1 MITKTFILDKPGS
14 IDLVVPFIKE
24 GEEIEVL
31 GIVEGK
37 EVGDYVVKVLADHV
51 AKNTFGRVVIKGVAQ
66 NGARIKIDGMVRIEK
81 GASLTNSFL
90 EMRVLLLDK
99 KSSAVAE
106 PKLEI
111 ENNEVKASHAASV
124 GKIDEDQIFY
134 LKSRGIEEVEAKA
147 IIVEGF
153 LKDIKDKILSD
164 TVTRKKLK

>member
-1 MITKTFILDKPGS
+1 MITKTFVLDKPGT
-14 IDLVVPFIKE
+14 IDLVVPFEKE
-24 GEEIEVL
+24 GEEIEIL
-31 GIVEGK
+31 GMVEAN
-37 EVGDYVVKVLADHV
+37 EAGDYLVRVLADHV
-51 AKNTFGRVVIKGVAQ
+51 AKNTFGRVVVKGVAR
-66 NGARIKIDGMVRIEK
+66 NGARIKIDGMVKIEK

-124 GKIDEDQIFY
+124 GKIDDDQIFY
-134 LKSRGIEEVEAKA
+134 LNSRGIDEEEAKS

-153 LKDIKDKILSD
+153 LRDIKLRINE
-164 TVTRKKLK
+164 